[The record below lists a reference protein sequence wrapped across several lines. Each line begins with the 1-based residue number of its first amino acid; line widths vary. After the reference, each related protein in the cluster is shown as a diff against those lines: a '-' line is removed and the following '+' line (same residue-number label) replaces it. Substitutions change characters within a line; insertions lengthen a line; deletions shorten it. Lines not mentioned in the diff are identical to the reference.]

1 MNINIT
7 IKTPNVNSMR
17 ENTDNLLQ
25 EVLYRSM
32 VKMEEIAKY
41 KAPVDTGN
49 LRARIHL
56 NPAHPGANS
65 YVLSDGVEY
74 GIHVEY
80 GTNPHYVPI
89 KPLKE
94 WSKRVLGDED
104 IAYAI
109 RHKIAAKGTQA
120 QPFFRPSVHEV
131 MYKWLP
137 RIKEQVFGS

>member
-1 MNINIT
+1 MNINIS
-7 IKTPNVNSMR
+7 IKTPDLKQER
-17 ENTDNLLQ
+17 KNTDTLLQ

-56 NPAHPGANS
+56 NPASPGANS
-65 YVLSDGVEY
+65 YVLSDGVDY

-80 GTNPHYVPI
+80 GTKPHYVPI
-89 KPLKE
+89 KPLMGWAE
-94 WSKRVLGDED
+94 RVLGDPN

-109 RHKIAAKGTQA
+109 RKKISIRGTPA

-131 MYKWLP
+131 KYKWLP
-137 RIKEQVFGS
+137 IIIKQVFGQ

>member
-1 MNINIT
+1 MNINIS
-7 IKTPNVNSMR
+7 IKTPDLKQER
-17 ENTDNLLQ
+17 KNTDTLLQ

-80 GTNPHYVPI
+80 GTKPHYFYASFQAWA
-89 KPLKE
+89 E
-94 WSKRVLGDED
+94 RVLGK
-104 IAYAI
+104 AI
-109 RHKIAAKGTQA
+109 SIRGTPA

-131 MYKWLP
+131 KYKWLP
-137 RIKEQVFGS
+137 IIIKQVFGQ

>member
-1 MNINIT
+1 MNINIA
-7 IKTPNVNSMR
+7 IKIPSVKMMR

-56 NPAHPGANS
+56 NPAYPGANS

-94 WSKRVLGDED
+94 WSKRVLGDEN

-120 QPFFRPSVHEV
+120 SPFFRPALHEV